1 MEVIMKYIKI
11 LFVAIA
17 LMFATGCGNK
27 VTTYK
32 QIDYNTYT
40 SLKNA
45 KESYILYLGSSSC
58 SHCQNFKPVLESI
71 IKDYQLDI
79 SYIDISTLTEKE
91 YAVVQ
96 NDTKLQGTPTIVF
109 IEDGVV
115 KTSPKIVGEVGYNT
129 ALNSFKESGYIK

>member
-1 MEVIMKYIKI
+1 MVQ
-11 LFVAIA
+11 
-17 LMFATGCGNK
+17 

>member
-1 MEVIMKYIKI
+1 M
-11 LFVAIA
+11 
-17 LMFATGCGNK
+17 
-27 VTTYK
+27 
-32 QIDYNTYT
+32 
-40 SLKNA
+40 
-45 KESYILYLGSSSC
+45 YLGSSSC

-129 ALNSFKESGYIK
+129 ALNSFKRKWIY

>member
-1 MEVIMKYIKI
+1 MKYIKI

-17 LMFATGCGNK
+17 LMFAPGCGNK

>member
-1 MEVIMKYIKI
+1 MKYIKI

-32 QIDYNTYT
+32 QIYYNTYT